1 MDANMI
7 EGAAFFLVWG
17 ALNALL
23 LGVIV
28 VTILWAVQ
36 RLRSVRAL
44 ERRVAI
50 LEARAREAD
59 SSSRSG

>member
-7 EGAAFFLVWG
+7 EGAAFFLVWA
-17 ALNALL
+17 ALNALI

-28 VTILWAVQ
+28 VAILWVVQ

-44 ERRVAI
+44 ERRIAL

-59 SSSRSG
+59 HKQP

>member
-1 MDANMI
+1 MDANVI
-7 EGAAFFLVWG
+7 EGAAFFLVWAG
-17 ALNALL
+17 LNALI

-28 VTILWAVQ
+28 VTILWVVQ

-44 ERRVAI
+44 ERRVAL

-59 SSSRSG
+59 SKQP